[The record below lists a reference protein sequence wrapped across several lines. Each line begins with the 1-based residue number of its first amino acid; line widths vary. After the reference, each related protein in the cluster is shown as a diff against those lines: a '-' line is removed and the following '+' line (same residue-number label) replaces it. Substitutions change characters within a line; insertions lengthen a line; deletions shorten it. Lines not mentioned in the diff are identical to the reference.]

1 MKMKNIIE
9 KLYRI
14 QILPAFIQKSLYRRI
29 AVLVILF
36 TASLIYVLFYIVE
49 NSYTEHD
56 TLYDAHE
63 MYSYAN
69 WVNSWGSPPDTLQIE
84 SLLSNLNMSIS
95 IYKDGEIYFNTFQKL
110 LDINEFEH
118 YNDSEMMNQVHGIKY
133 PVDIVFF
140 GAINDNIITAVQ
152 NNNYDYYFTVNSNYP
167 TESLNYIPPIVM
179 TVGFMLILFI
189 SIVFYLIPIGKMK
202 NRIKDLENGD
212 LESKIDIYGTD
223 ELADLSISIN
233 DLIKQIKF
241 LVNQKHQLLLEVSHE
256 LRSPLARMSLLLE
269 MLPQHKNNHKIKTEV
284 IHLENMISNLL
295 LSDKLSIP
303 YTELNTQS
311 ISIEK
316 IISKTLELLPT
327 DIDKIEIQENLPE
340 IFIAIDVTKFAVAL
354 RNLIENALKYGK
366 NQAYISYQKNKE
378 YILIQVSDNGD
389 GISEEDIDKIME
401 PFYRSAKISDTIRGF
416 GLGLTITKKIINAHK
431 GFLTVSNSRDKGAI
445 FTIQLP
451 Q

>member
-1 MKMKNIIE
+1 
-9 KLYRI
+9 
-14 QILPAFIQKSLYRRI
+14 
-29 AVLVILF
+29 
-36 TASLIYVLFYIVE
+36 
-49 NSYTEHD
+49 
-56 TLYDAHE
+56 
-63 MYSYAN
+63 
-69 WVNSWGSPPDTLQIE
+69 
-84 SLLSNLNMSIS
+84 
-95 IYKDGEIYFNTFQKL
+95 
-110 LDINEFEH
+110 
-118 YNDSEMMNQVHGIKY
+118 
-133 PVDIVFF
+133 
-140 GAINDNIITAVQ
+140 
-152 NNNYDYYFTVNSNYP
+152 
-167 TESLNYIPPIVM
+167 M
-179 TVGFMLILFI
+179 TIGFMFILFI
-189 SIVFYLIPIGKMK
+189 SIVFYLIPIGQMK

-233 DLIKQIKF
+233 HLIKQIKF

-303 YTELNTQS
+303 YTELSTQS

-327 DIDKIEIQENLPE
+327 DINKIDIQENLPE
-340 IFIAIDVTKFAVAL
+340 IFISVDVTKFAVAL

-366 NQAYISYQKNKE
+366 NQAYVSYQKNKE
-378 YILIQVSDNGD
+378 YILIQISDNGD

-401 PFYRSAKISDTIRGF
+401 PFYRSPKISDTIRGF
-416 GLGLTITKKIINAHK
+416 GLGLTITKKIVDAHK
-431 GFLTVSNSRDKGAI
+431 GTLKVYNSKDKGAV